1 MIMTEALLAIR
12 KFKVK
17 ISYNKQSMKDFEAS
31 FDEIFNEIVVLAQ
44 MLSNQHSWP
53 HGRFSPSKTTNSI
66 KVNKYRVYI

>member
-44 MLSNQHSWP
+44 MLSMHQSKQISCIYLNQ
-53 HGRFSPSKTTNSI
+53 
-66 KVNKYRVYI
+66 